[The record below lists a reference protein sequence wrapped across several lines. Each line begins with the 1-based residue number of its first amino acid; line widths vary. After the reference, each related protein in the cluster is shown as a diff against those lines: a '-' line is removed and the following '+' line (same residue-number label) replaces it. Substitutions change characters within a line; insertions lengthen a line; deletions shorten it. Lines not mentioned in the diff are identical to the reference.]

1 MFPDQRGEDCCG
13 NDQGEEGVGGIQGSA
28 RNSQFAM
35 TT

>member
-13 NDQGEEGVGGIQGSA
+13 NDQGEEVKGGIDGSA
-28 RNSQFAM
+28 CNNQFAM